1 MSVLEHVATDINDYG
16 FSGSINKFTLSIIAI
31 RQIIFRE
38 MHFCDSVNSESTL
51 KDVNHSFVI

>member
-1 MSVLEHVATDINDYG
+1 MSVLELVATDINDYG

-38 MHFCDSVNSESTL
+38 MHFCISQIHNRSAIFQGV
-51 KDVNHSFVI
+51 

>member
-31 RQIIFRE
+31 RQIIF
-38 MHFCDSVNSESTL
+38 
-51 KDVNHSFVI
+51 

>member
-1 MSVLEHVATDINDYG
+1 MSVLELVATDINDYG

-38 MHFCDSVNSESTL
+38 IHFCIFC
-51 KDVNHSFVI
+51 KFGIDVKGCKS